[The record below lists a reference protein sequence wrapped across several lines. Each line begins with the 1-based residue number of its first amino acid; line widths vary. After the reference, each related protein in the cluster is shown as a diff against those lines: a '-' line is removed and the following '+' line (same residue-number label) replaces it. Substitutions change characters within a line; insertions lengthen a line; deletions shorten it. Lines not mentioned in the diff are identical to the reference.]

1 MAKKFATNIDL
12 LLNELQNA
20 KIHISAAD
28 LSGGVAGQVFYDSTN
43 KVLKFHNGTAWVP
56 LGYLDQMPATAAV
69 SVNNYKITN
78 LATPSNPTDAANK
91 QYVDSLSQGIDAKA
105 SVRCATTANITLSA
119 TQTIDGV
126 AVVAGDRVLVKNQTT
141 ASANGIYI
149 VAASAWVR
157 ASDMDEWDEFVG
169 GFCFVEEGT
178 ANADTGW
185 LCSVDRGGTLGTT
198 SVTFVQFSAAGQ
210 VSASNLGSAGFELF
224 AAKSGNDLQFRQ
236 LSIPAGQ
243 GAVTLTK
250 NTNDIQINA
259 SAKIEALQ
267 DLATNG
273 IIVQTGTSTFHARQ
287 IIAPAAGI
295 TISNGDGLSGN
306 PTLALAN
313 DLAGVEGLSTT
324 GLATRTADG
333 TWTTHTLTGSS
344 GITIT
349 NGNGVLAAPNISI
362 NSTALQQTLGFVKSW
377 SGTFTFVSSGVDIAL
392 THNLG
397 LASGTYNR
405 LHIKVYETASFTEV
419 MVEESGTIA
428 NNTNNVAYI
437 KLLGTG
443 LSTTAGYYT
452 ALIFA

>member
-1 MAKKFATNIDL
+1 M
-12 LLNELQNA
+12 
-20 KIHISAAD
+20 
-28 LSGGVAGQVFYDSTN
+28 
-43 KVLKFHNGTAWVP
+43 
-56 LGYLDQMPATAAV
+56 
-69 SVNNYKITN
+69 
-78 LATPSNPTDAANK
+78 
-91 QYVDSLSQGIDAKA
+91 
-105 SVRCATTANITLSA
+105 
-119 TQTIDGV
+119 
-126 AVVAGDRVLVKNQTT
+126 VKNQTT

-273 IIVQTGTSTFHARQ
+273 IIVQTGTSTFAARTLT
-287 IIAPAAGI
+287 APAAGF
-295 TISNGDGLSGN
+295 TISDPSGLTGN
-306 PTLALAN
+306 PTFVLAN
-313 DLAGVEGLSTT
+313 DLAGVGLTTT

-333 TWTTHTLTGSS
+333 TWTTNTITGSS
-344 GITIT
+344 GITVS
-349 NGNGVLAAPNISI
+349 NGNGVLGSPTITI

-377 SGTFTFVSSGVDIAL
+377 SGTFTFVSSG
-392 THNLG
+392 N
-397 LASGTYNR
+397 
-405 LHIKVYETASFTEV
+405 
-419 MVEESGTIA
+419 
-428 NNTNNVAYI
+428 
-437 KLLGTG
+437 
-443 LSTTAGYYT
+443 
-452 ALIFA
+452 

>member
-1 MAKKFATNIDL
+1 
-12 LLNELQNA
+12 
-20 KIHISAAD
+20 
-28 LSGGVAGQVFYDSTN
+28 
-43 KVLKFHNGTAWVP
+43 
-56 LGYLDQMPATAAV
+56 
-69 SVNNYKITN
+69 
-78 LATPSNPTDAANK
+78 
-91 QYVDSLSQGIDAKA
+91 
-105 SVRCATTANITLSA
+105 
-119 TQTIDGV
+119 
-126 AVVAGDRVLVKNQTT
+126 
-141 ASANGIYI
+141 
-149 VAASAWVR
+149 
-157 ASDMDEWDEFVG
+157 MDEWSEFIG

-185 LCSVDRGGTLGTT
+185 LCSVDRGGTLETT
-198 SVTFVQFSAAGQ
+198 AVTFVQFSAAGQ

-236 LSIPAGQ
+236 LYVSPTQ
-243 GAVTLTK
+243 QSVTLTK
-250 NTNDIQINA
+250 NTNDIQIVA

-273 IIVQTGTSTFHARQ
+273 IIVQTGTSTFAART
-287 IIAPAAGI
+287 ITAPAAGI
-295 TISNGDGLSGN
+295 TISNGDGVSGN

-333 TWTTHTLTGSS
+333 TWTTRTLTGSS

-349 NGNGVLAAPNISI
+349 NGNGVSAAPDISI

-377 SGTFTFVSSGVDIAL
+377 SGTFTFVSSGTDIAL

-397 LASGTYNR
+397 LASGSYNR
-405 LHIKVYETASFTEV
+405 LHIKVYETATFTEV